1 MPENFPR
8 NILLQLNGISVQ
20 KSSAPFYR
28 QKTQTE
34 LFKLGETTLDRKF
47 AQRLR
52 VKREIIGMSINRIH
66 RLILMLCLEDVEIP
80 TVGQK

>member
-1 MPENFPR
+1 MPEDFPR
-8 NILLQLNGISVQ
+8 NILLQLDGIRIQ
-20 KSSAPFYR
+20 KSSAPLYR

-34 LFKLGETTLDRKF
+34 LFKMGETTLDQKF
-47 AQRLR
+47 AQRLE
-52 VKREIIGMSINRIH
+52 VKREIIGMSINHIH